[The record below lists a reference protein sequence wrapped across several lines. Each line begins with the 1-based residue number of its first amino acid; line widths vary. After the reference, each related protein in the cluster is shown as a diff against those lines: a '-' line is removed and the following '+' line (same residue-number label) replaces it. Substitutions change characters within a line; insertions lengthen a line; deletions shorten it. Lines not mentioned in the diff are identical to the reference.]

1 MYKKGKEVIP
11 MGKKKKKGRQKENP
25 IKLII
30 EAILA
35 ISALITAIAKM
46 IEVLK

>member
-1 MYKKGKEVIP
+1 
-11 MGKKKKKGRQKENP
+11 MGKKKKQKQKENP

-30 EAILA
+30 EAIIAL
-35 ISALITAIAKM
+35 SALITAIAKM